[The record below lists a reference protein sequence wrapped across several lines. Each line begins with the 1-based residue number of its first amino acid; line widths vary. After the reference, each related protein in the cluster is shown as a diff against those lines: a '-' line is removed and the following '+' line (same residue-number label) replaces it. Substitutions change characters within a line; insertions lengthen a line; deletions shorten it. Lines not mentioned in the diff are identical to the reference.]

1 MSARM
6 LYTTGEE
13 AHAGDRVRYQDTYAT
28 VVFVSDG
35 ESEEFAPGYED
46 YSGSDAGF
54 IISDDDGAVTSLG
67 EPTDLVTFIERG

>member
-1 MSARM
+1 M

-35 ESEEFAPGYED
+35 ENEECAPGYED
-46 YSGSDAGF
+46 YSGSEAG
-54 IISDDDGAVTSLG
+54 IIIADDDGAVTSLG
-67 EPTDLVTFIERG
+67 EPTDLVIFIERG